1 MKKINKHRGKHKS
14 TPYFHHLKGTSH
26 HKICIVAATDEHD
39 QMLFKIGGLGRE
51 SFKILIQHKT
61 SAGISGLGRIQEET
75 EYTLDMRKWK
85 PETYM
90 ESIIE

>member
-1 MKKINKHRGKHKS
+1 
-14 TPYFHHLKGTSH
+14 
-26 HKICIVAATDEHD
+26 
-39 QMLFKIGGLGRE
+39 MLFKIGGLGRE